1 VESHIKLEAGNSSKC
16 AKKERKKEKKGLKE
30 HGSWVDKYLNAG
42 KVLAHP

>member
-16 AKKERKKEKKGLKE
+16 AKKKERKKEKKGLKE
-30 HGSWVDKYLNAG
+30 HGSWVDNAG